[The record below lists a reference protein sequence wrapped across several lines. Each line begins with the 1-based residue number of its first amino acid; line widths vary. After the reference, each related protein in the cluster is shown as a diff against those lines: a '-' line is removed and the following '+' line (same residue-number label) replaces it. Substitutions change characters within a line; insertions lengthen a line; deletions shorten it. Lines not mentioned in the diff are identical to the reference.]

1 MLLLKNLPIYSPAKI
16 GAIDIL
22 ICGQK
27 ICKLSKEITLDGV
40 EYDTI
45 RFDPEKHFA
54 VPGFIDG
61 HVHLI
66 GGGGEGGYITR
77 TREGTPEEFLNCGT
91 TAVLG
96 LLGTD
101 GITRD
106 HTSLLAKVRAF
117 REKHISAWM
126 LTGSYRYP
134 IKTITGDHMKDM
146 VLIPEIL
153 GVGELAIAD
162 HRGSSVTGSELK
174 RLALDIRVAGMI
186 SGKKGV
192 IVCHM
197 GNATEGMTA
206 LFKATDDGTLPVSH
220 LIPTHVSRN
229 EKLLEEGIR
238 WIKEK
243 HGFIDLTAS
252 EKTVKVLDELKRELG
267 NLDNVCVSTD
277 GLGSLPVFDKQGN
290 LKELKASPVDGLL
303 KTFKGLLEQGFNI
316 EEALKPICTVPA
328 KALGLNKWGYGS
340 LSENSPASL
349 AIFNTETLEIE
360 VVISLGEIVVN
371 NL

>member
-1 MLLLKNLPIYSPAKI
+1 MLLLRNLHIFSPENI
-16 GAIDIL
+16 GVNHVF
-22 ICGQK
+22 ICNEQ
-27 ICKLSKEITLDGV
+27 ICEISKSIIPGGI

-45 RFDPEKHFA
+45 NFDPGKHFA

-101 GITRD
+101 AITRD
-106 HTSLLAKVRAF
+106 HISLLAKVRAF
-117 REKHISAWM
+117 REEGISAWM
-126 LTGSYRYP
+126 LTGSYKYP
-134 IKTITGDHMKDM
+134 IKTITGDHMKDL
-146 VLIPEIL
+146 VLIPEVL

-162 HRGSSVTGSELK
+162 HRGSAVTASELK
-174 RLALDIRVAGMI
+174 RLSLNIRVAGMI
-186 SGKKGV
+186 SGKKGA

-197 GNATEGMTA
+197 GNAPEGMAA
-206 LFKATDDGTLPVSH
+206 LFEATDDGTLPPTH

-243 HGFIDLTAS
+243 QGFIDLTAN
-252 EKTVKVLDELKRELG
+252 EKTAKVLSELKKELG

-277 GLGSLPVFDKQGN
+277 GLGSLPVFDESGT
-290 LKELKASPVDGLL
+290 LIELKSSPVDGLL
-303 KTFKGLLEQGFNI
+303 KTFRELLRQGLNV
-316 EEALKPICTVPA
+316 EEALKPVCTTPA
-328 KALGLNKWGYGS
+328 KALGIDRWGYGT
-340 LSENSPASL
+340 LSKKSPASL
-349 AIFNTETLEIE
+349 LVFNAETLEIE
-360 VVISLGEIVVN
+360 VVVSSGKVKVN
-371 NL
+371 HL